1 VSDPRATDRIHQP
14 RLAVVVATLFLLV
27 GLVPLPQLVPG
38 ATGYWPEMG
47 RYWIC
52 ATLLTLVPV
61 AALAAMP
68 LGAVHGFPAR
78 CAALLLRPRPLAFAA
93 LVAAAVTALSVGLSV
108 YAWHRAP
115 TTADEI
121 AQLWQARILLH
132 GRFWLPADPNFEF
145 FAVENVV
152 DHGRWYSQ
160 FPVGGALVLV
170 AGALIHAPWLVNPVL
185 SGLTG
190 AGLYH
195 VTRRAFGELEGRATA
210 VVYACSPSVLLMSAT
225 YMNHVPVL
233 FLTVAAL
240 AGLVQWER
248 TATRTGR
255 RTYAALIGLSLGC
268 IAAIRPLDAVVVSLA
283 IAACQ
288 VAVVRPKRTR
298 RLSLLL
304 QVIVGSLGVAVLLV
318 GNWKTTGSPF
328 RFGYEVLWGPA
339 SRLGFHMDPQ
349 GIPHTPLRALL
360 LSIKYVGELNA
371 SLLGWPVPSIL
382 IVVLALLTLR
392 RVTRWDALL
401 LGLFVAQLFAYAFYW
416 HDGEFLGPRY
426 LYTALPTLIILI
438 ARAPSLLAARV
449 GGYWRHA
456 APLLAMACVVVAWA
470 VPMPP
475 YGAWGMVQMSHDSSS
490 TFKLDLEGAVRADN
504 IHHALALVHEPFS
517 GRLVRRL
524 WGVGMSRGDAARVFA
539 NGDACSV
546 LEAVRTAESD
556 STSPPD
562 LRATMVMTRVRPFS
576 RDSAG
581 FFVRDP
587 LIRISSEKS
596 ITPACQAELDE
607 DARYGGMP
615 FGPALLLEPIGADGT
630 LDGDVVY
637 ASDLGE
643 RNASLRP
650 RFGDR
655 TWYRVW
661 VDHAPDGTLRPVI
674 TRY

>member
-1 VSDPRATDRIHQP
+1 VSEPPAIE
-14 RLAVVVATLFLLV
+14 RLHWSRLSVVVAVLFLLI
-27 GLVPLPQLVPG
+27 GLVPLPQLIPG
-38 ATGYWPEMG
+38 ATGYWPEMA

-52 ATLLTLVPV
+52 ATLLTLAPV

-68 LGAVHGFPAR
+68 LGGVRALPSR
-78 CAALLLRPRPLAFAA
+78 CAELLLRPSPLVFAG
-93 LVAAAVTALSVGLSV
+93 LVAVAVTVLAVGFSI
-108 YAWHRAP
+108 YAYHRAP

-132 GRFWLPADPNFEF
+132 GRFSLPADPNSEF
-145 FAVENVV
+145 FAVDNVV

-160 FPVGGALVLV
+160 FPVGGALMLV
-170 AGALIHAPWLVNPVL
+170 VGALIHAPWLVNPVL

-210 VVYACSPSVLLMSAT
+210 VLYACSPSVLLMSAT

-240 AGLVQWER
+240 AALVQWER

-255 RTYAALIGLSLGC
+255 RTYAALLGLSLGC

-304 QVIVGSLGVAVLLV
+304 QAIVGSLGVAVLLL

-339 SRLGFHMDPQ
+339 SRMGFHVDPQ

-401 LGLFVAQLFAYAFYW
+401 LGLFAAQLFAYAFYW

-426 LYTALPTLIILI
+426 LYTALPTMIILV
-438 ARAPSLLAARV
+438 ARAPFLVATRL
-449 GGYWRHA
+449 GGYWRHT

-475 YGAWGMVQMSHDSSS
+475 YGAWGMVRQAHDSASA
-490 TFKLDLEGAVRADN
+490 FKLDIEGAVRANN

-517 GRLVRRL
+517 GRLMRRL
-524 WGVGMSRGDAARVFA
+524 WGVGMTRGDAARVFA
-539 NGDACSV
+539 AGDACSV
-546 LEAVRTAESD
+546 LEAVRAAETD
-556 STSPPD
+556 SASPPD
-562 LRATMVMTRVRPFS
+562 LRATMVMTRVRPLA
-576 RDSAG
+576 RDTARVPAS
-581 FFVRDP
+581 DP
-587 LIRISSEKS
+587 MIHISSEKPIS
-596 ITPACQAELDE
+596 PACQAELDE
-607 DARYGGMP
+607 DLRYGGMP

-650 RFGDR
+650 RFGAR

-661 VDHAPDGTLRPVI
+661 VEPAPDGSLRPVI